1 MSVLPLAGPPVVSA
15 VGVGLHGV
23 TSDRDTYLLPQ
34 HWQLHLYS
42 YEGTLTAGGTAYA
55 IRPGHVSLVP
65 PGTRVDFVYRGRSE
79 HLFCHFQP
87 GVCDAATA
95 PETASLPVMQDA
107 GPVAATL
114 SAAFHAAIGA
124 FGRRP
129 AQVAAEIWAALW
141 RVATLPAVPPE
152 RAETHPAVAVAIA
165 YVQARLGQPLT
176 VAGIARHAGVSQTHL
191 LRLFRAATGET
202 VVAYVRRRRLEQAG
216 HLLRQST
223 LSIPAIAATVGIP
236 DLQAFNKACRREL
249 GGSPRAVR
257 ARAVLA

>member
-1 MSVLPLAGPPVVSA
+1 MNTQLSLAGPPVVSA

-23 TSDRDTYLLPQ
+23 KSDRDTYLLPQ

-87 GVCDAATA
+87 AAGGGTV
-95 PETASLPVMQDA
+95 PPVMQDA
-107 GPVAATL
+107 GPAAVTL
-114 SAAFHAAIGA
+114 SAAFHSAIAA
-124 FGRRP
+124 FEQRP
-129 AQVAAEIWAALW
+129 AQASAEIWAALW
-141 RVATLPAVPPE
+141 RVVTLTAARPDRP
-152 RAETHPAVAVAIA
+152 ETHPAVAAAMA
-165 YVQARLGQPLT
+165 YVQERLGQPLT

-249 GGSPRAVR
+249 GGSPRSVR
-257 ARAVLA
+257 SGVVLA